1 MTHTRATLLQ
11 YRGLVGAFL
20 LLGLAYLLAPLAETR
35 FWPVTTPFERTA
47 VRPVEDGAA
56 VELQGSAVKLR
67 GGCKYRGIE
76 VFLGARGNGV
86 RIPGAHF
93 KDRPQERGEG
103 VQSWERLYIP
113 VPEFMIDQ
121 TFADVLSA
129 CYRGERYLT
138 RTHFW

>member
-1 MTHTRATLLQ
+1 MTNTQAAIRQ

-20 LLGLAYLLAPLAETR
+20 LLCLAYLVAPLAETR

-47 VRPVEDGAA
+47 VASVQDGAA
-56 VELQGSAVKLR
+56 SELAGGAVKLR
-67 GGCKYRGIE
+67 GGCEYRGIQG
-76 VFLGARGNGV
+76 FLGARGNGV

-93 KDRPQERGEG
+93 KDRPRERGEG
-103 VQSWERLYIP
+103 RQEWTRLYVPI
-113 VPEFMIDQ
+113 PEFMIDQ
-121 TFADVLSA
+121 TFADVLHA

>member
-1 MTHTRATLLQ
+1 MTHTRAALLQ

-20 LLGLAYLLAPLAETR
+20 LLGLAYLFAPLAETR
-35 FWPVTTPFERTA
+35 YWPVTTPFERTA
-47 VRPVEDGAA
+47 VASVQDGAA
-56 VELQGSAVKLR
+56 SELAGGAVKLR
-67 GGCKYRGIE
+67 GGCEYRGVE
-76 VFLGARGNGV
+76 VFLGERGNGV

-93 KDRPQERGEG
+93 KDRPQERGKGRQEW
-103 VQSWERLYIP
+103 QRLYIP

-121 TFADVLSA
+121 TFADVLHA